1 MRYILGFVIWVLIG
15 LVAATVIRTIARG
28 PDTSTLVNI
37 LFGLFG
43 AFVGGMLG
51 VSGYV
56 FHDPAPLRF
65 GGILGAV
72 VGAFFFTYLY
82 QYMARKAV

>member
-1 MRYILGFVIWVLIG
+1 MSYVLGFVVWTLIG
-15 LVAATVIRTIARG
+15 LAAATVIRTVARG
-28 PDTSTLVNI
+28 PETSTFINI

-56 FHDPAPLRF
+56 FHNPSPMRF
-65 GGILGAV
+65 GGLLGAV
-72 VGAFFFTYLY
+72 IGAFFFTYLY